1 VGFWFLV
8 LAGDG
13 ALGGYLAWL
22 WAHGHAAI
30 LQGPPG
36 GLHGRG
42 VLAYL
47 AAVVVLAAVT
57 PWTLLEGRRPS
68 VKAALVLGCLGAG
81 AVGLRV
87 LSGPQQQLATW
98 AALTGAYTGAFG
110 YPVLAVWALGPLL
123 QRGGARWMEVTR

>member
-1 VGFWFLV
+1 VGWLVV

-57 PWTLLEGRRPS
+57 PWTLLEGRRPL
-68 VKAALVLGCLGAG
+68 VKAALVLGCLAAA
-81 AVGLRV
+81 AVGLPV

-110 YPVLAVWALGPLL
+110 YPVLAFSVLGPLFEP
-123 QRGGARWMEVTR
+123 GGARSLEVTR